1 MKPTKPIYI
10 YNEIT
15 KQKEIFEPLNDGEI
29 KMYVCG
35 PTVYDYFHIGNAR
48 PFTMFDFIRRFLEY
62 MGYKVNYVQNF
73 TDIDDRMIQRSN
85 RDNIT
90 VKELAKI
97 NIEEYFKDATG
108 LGIRPATVHPR
119 ATEHINEIIEIIETL
134 IEKNHAYAS
143 DKDANGNSDVFFS
156 TKSFKDYGK
165 LSKTNT
171 DDLEAGDRV
180 DSNIIENKRDPFD
193 FALWKAK
200 KEGEP
205 SWTSPWGEGRP
216 GWHIECSA
224 MAKKYLGDTL
234 DFHCGG
240 KDLMFPHHENE
251 IAQSECATGKPF
263 VKYWLHNGFIN
274 INGEKMAKSAGNF
287 LTPRD
292 ISEKYGYMPIRFF
305 LLSST
310 YRTPVNFSEEIITAS
325 KNALDRI
332 FTFGENIEYLLK
344 NVSYNDVGAGFSRPR
359 ANENQGREN
368 INELRSFQA
377 PTDEPEITEILSY
390 REKLIGA
397 LCDDFNTA
405 DAISV
410 LFDFIREANIKTMGT
425 DAKPSKKLLETIK
438 ELYDEFCGLFGFVRE
453 TKTSDSNI
461 SDDYINE
468 QIEKRTE
475 AKKSK
480 DFKTAD
486 EIRDNLKS
494 QGIIL
499 EDTPSGTKW
508 KRE

>member
-1 MKPTKPIYI
+1 MKPTKQINV

-15 KQKEIFEPLNDGEI
+15 KQKEPFTPLNDSEI

-48 PFTMFDFIRRFLEY
+48 PFVLFDFIRRFLEY

-73 TDIDDRMIQRSN
+73 TDIDDKMINRAK

-90 VKELAKI
+90 VPELADKFI
-97 NIEEYFKDATG
+97 AEYKKDAQG
-108 LGIRPATVHPR
+108 LGIRPATTHPK
-119 ATEHINEIIEIIETL
+119 ATEHIKEIIDIIEVL
-134 IEKNHAYAS
+134 IEKNHAYPAT
-143 DKDANGNSDVFFS
+143 KDENGNSDVYFS
-156 TKSFKDYGK
+156 TKSFKNYGK
-165 LSKTNT
+165 LSNMNT
-171 DDLEAGDRV
+171 DDLEMGDRV
-180 DSNIIENKRDPFD
+180 DASIVEEKRDPLD

-205 SWTSPWGEGRP
+205 SWTSPWGDGRP

-224 MAKKYLGDTL
+224 MVKKYLGDTV

-263 VKYWLHNGFIN
+263 TRYWLHNGYIN
-274 INGEKMAKSAGNF
+274 INGGKMSKSEGDMF
-287 LTPRD
+287 LPRD
-292 ISEKYGYMPIRFF
+292 VSEKYGYMPIRFF
-305 LLSST
+305 LLAST
-310 YRTPVNFSEEIITAS
+310 YRAPVNYSEEIIKSAQNS
-325 KNALDRI
+325 LDRI
-332 FTFGENIEYLLK
+332 FTFGENIDYLLK
-344 NVSYNDVGAGFSRPR
+344 TFVGDGALNVPQTPVSSADTPFQKGA
-359 ANENQGREN
+359 
-368 INELRSFQA
+368 
-377 PTDEPEITEILSY
+377 DETEITEILNY
-390 REKLIGA
+390 REKLTDA

-410 LFDFIREANIKTMGT
+410 LFDFIRDANTRVL
-425 DAKPSKKLLETIK
+425 AANANPSRELLETIK
-438 ELYDEFCGLFGFVRE
+438 ELYDEFCNLFGFIKE
-453 TKTSDSNI
+453 QSGEFSDI
-461 SDDYINE
+461 SEDYINE
-468 QIEKRTE
+468 QIEKRIA

-486 EIRDNLKS
+486 EIRDNLKT
-494 QGIIL
+494 QGIVL

>member
-1 MKPTKPIYI
+1 MNIQKQIYV

-15 KQKEIFEPLNDGEI
+15 KQKELFTPPLRGASDDGAI

-35 PTVYDYFHIGNAR
+35 PTVYDYFHVGNAR
-48 PFTMFDFIRRFLEY
+48 CFVLFDFIRRFLEY

-73 TDIDDRMIQRSN
+73 TDIDDKMINRAN

-90 VKELAKI
+90 VRELADI
-97 NIEEYFKDATG
+97 FIAEYNKDAAG
-108 LGIRPATVHPR
+108 LGVRPATIHPK
-119 ATEHINEIIEIIETL
+119 ATEHIAEIIEIIEIL
-134 IEKNHAYAS
+134 IKKNHAYQS
-143 DKDANGNSDVFFS
+143 EKDENGNSDVYFS

-165 LSKTNT
+165 LSNMNT
-171 DDLEAGDRV
+171 DDLEIGDRV
-180 DSNIIENKRDPFD
+180 DANIVESKKDPLD

-205 SWTSPWGEGRP
+205 FWSSPWGEGRP

-240 KDLMFPHHENE
+240 KDISFPHHENE

-263 VKYWLHNGFIN
+263 VKYWLHNGMIN
-274 INGEKMAKSAGNF
+274 IDGGKMSKSKGNF
-287 LTPRD
+287 FTARD
-292 ISEKYGYMPIRFF
+292 IGEKYGYMPLRFF
-305 LLSST
+305 VLAST
-310 YRTPVNFSEEIITAS
+310 YRVPVNFTEEVIKAAQ
-325 KNALDRI
+325 NALDRI
-332 FTFGENIEYLLK
+332 FTFGENIEFLLK
-344 NVSYNDVGAGFSRPR
+344 NAEAQTPVGVADTT
-359 ANENQGREN
+359 
-368 INELRSFQA
+368 FQKGDIA
-377 PTDEPEITEILSY
+377 EILSY
-390 REKLIGA
+390 REKLTDA

-410 LFDFIREANIKTMGT
+410 LFDFIRESNIKTMGA
-425 DAKPSKKLLETIK
+425 DANPSKELLETIK
-438 ELYDEFCGLFGFVRE
+438 DLYNEFCGLFGFVKERSRE
-453 TKTSDSNI
+453 ISDI

-468 QIEKRTE
+468 QIEKRTA

-508 KRE
+508 RRE